1 MEYFYNHITVLEGG
15 GGGGGSGGHDWNM
28 YQVNYVAKPTFS

>member
-1 MEYFYNHITVLEGG
+1 MEYFYNHITVLE

>member
-1 MEYFYNHITVLEGG
+1 MESFYNYITVFEGG
-15 GGGGGSGGHDWNM
+15 GYDWTM

>member
-1 MEYFYNHITVLEGG
+1 MESFYNHITVLEGG
-15 GGGGGSGGHDWNM
+15 GGEGSGGHDWTM